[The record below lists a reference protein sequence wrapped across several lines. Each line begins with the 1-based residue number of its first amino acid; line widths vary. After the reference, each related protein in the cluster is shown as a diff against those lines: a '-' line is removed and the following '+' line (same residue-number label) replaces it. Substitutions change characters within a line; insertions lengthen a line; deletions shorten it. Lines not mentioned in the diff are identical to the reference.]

1 MEVRAIA
8 KSVRISP
15 RKVRLVADAIRNLPI
30 DDAYR
35 VLQVTEQKAAGPIQK
50 TLKSAVA
57 NAVVNANL
65 DAKNLYISTVMVNQG
80 QVLKRFRPS
89 TRGRIHPYKKRGSH
103 LTIILKEKVVST
115 VAGATQKAVEED
127 VIASTAPTPS
137 QKADQAVE
145 AAMYGGTKEKKQSGV
160 KALASRL
167 TGKNKAAKKEDKKT
181 SK

>member
-8 KSVRISP
+8 KSIRISP

-35 VLQVTEQKAAGPIQK
+35 VLQVTEQKASGPIQK

-65 DAKNLYISTVMVNQG
+65 DAKNLVISTVMVNQG

-103 LTIILKEKVVST
+103 LTIILKEKTASNAANLKTVS
-115 VAGATQKAVEED
+115 QR
-127 VIASTAPTPS
+127 
-137 QKADQAVE
+137 ADAAVE
-145 AAMYGGTKEKKQSGV
+145 AAMYGGTEEKKKGGV

-167 TGKNKAAKKEDKKT
+167 TGKNKAKKT
-181 SK
+181 ASVKTTAVKEGGKK